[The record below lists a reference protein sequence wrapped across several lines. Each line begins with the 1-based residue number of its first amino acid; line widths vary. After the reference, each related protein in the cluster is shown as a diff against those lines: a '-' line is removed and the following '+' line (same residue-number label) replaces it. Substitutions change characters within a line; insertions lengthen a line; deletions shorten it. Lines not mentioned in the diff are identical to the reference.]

1 MPTAS
6 QPSPCAGLRE
16 TTQVRGG
23 RRRRRNRQRRE
34 SSISAN
40 SCNSCPPLDETPNSE
55 SGHATNQVQSE
66 PCLLSNG
73 ESNTQGATLRPTS
86 STTTQTPFVRA
97 YSGNRRSRRAENRK
111 ETRAAIMVSCLNIN
125 GFSCS
130 GSGDNIQN
138 SKWSH
143 INQLLRTS
151 RTGILIVSEAHLTE
165 QRRNDLEHLFAR
177 RMKIVFTAD
186 PENPTSKGG
195 VAIVIN
201 KQLTLWHHTK
211 TKVIIPGR
219 AILLKTRWYGEKEII
234 ILGIYAPNVKQRDAK
249 ESAEFFKTLFNF
261 FTAHREW
268 WPDYMGG
275 DMNFVEDPIDRLPM
289 RADHADV
296 LTAFDNLKELLGL
309 RDGWRRTYP
318 DRKDFSF
325 HCTRSVPV
333 QGANEMVCQVFQ
345 SRIDRIYVT
354 DNLFENARQWKICPV
369 GIAGVDHDMVSVQ
382 IAHEEAPLIGK
393 GRWACPDSILKDRQ
407 LAEGVKR
414 LGINAL
420 DEITEIRR
428 SGRTQSSNPQRVYQK
443 FITAAME
450 LARERERSVKVQSQ
464 LKRSQ
469 IEKEIENTPGNP
481 DLSELEQSERLAR
494 LKSEL
499 RNIKREEHDT
509 ARRFVAARDHLGG
522 ETVSKYY
529 FQVN

>member
-1 MPTAS
+1 
-6 QPSPCAGLRE
+6 
-16 TTQVRGG
+16 
-23 RRRRRNRQRRE
+23 
-34 SSISAN
+34 
-40 SCNSCPPLDETPNSE
+40 
-55 SGHATNQVQSE
+55 
-66 PCLLSNG
+66 
-73 ESNTQGATLRPTS
+73 
-86 STTTQTPFVRA
+86 
-97 YSGNRRSRRAENRK
+97 
-111 ETRAAIMVSCLNIN
+111 
-125 GFSCS
+125 
-130 GSGDNIQN
+130 
-138 SKWSH
+138 
-143 INQLLRTS
+143 
-151 RTGILIVSEAHLTE
+151 
-165 QRRNDLEHLFAR
+165 
-177 RMKIVFTAD
+177 MKIVFTAD

-211 TKVIIPGR
+211 TKVIILGR

-234 ILGIYAPNVKQRDAK
+234 ILGIYTPN
-249 ESAEFFKTLFNF
+249 
-261 FTAHREW
+261 W

-275 DMNFVEDPIDRLPM
+275 DMNFVEDPIDRLLM

-309 RDGWRRTYP
+309 RDGWCRTYP

-325 HCTRSVPV
+325 RCTRSVPV

-354 DNLFENARQWKICPV
+354 DNLFENAR
-369 GIAGVDHDMVSVQ
+369 IAGVDHDMVSVQ

-393 GRWACPDSILKDRQ
+393 GRWACLDSILKDHQ

-499 RNIKREEHDT
+499 RNIK
-509 ARRFVAARDHLGG
+509 
-522 ETVSKYY
+522 
-529 FQVN
+529 